1 MNFEYAK
8 VFGERN
14 TGTNFLN
21 QLLKENTTLKVL
33 EHGNND
39 ACKKQAQDIYEKHR
53 IKEKLAQKIILER
66 LIDNER
72 EKEFSHNFGWKH
84 AAPSLQKIKTN
95 KLYEKT
101 LFICLI
107 RNPWRFVTALHHRPY
122 NLIPVP
128 ETDFSAFIRAP
139 FLANSRDGL
148 SDNFIKNPV
157 ELWNRKVSSYQELH
171 NQTNGNVITIY
182 YEAMILDI
190 EKFIRSLSTHC
201 EIKSEKIIVPHEST
215 KGDNKNFEEY
225 RAEAIAYAPLNFM
238 SKDDALYIH
247 QELDKSII
255 KETPYSQIYN
265 SLKN

>member
-1 MNFEYAK
+1 MNFEYVK

-33 EHGNND
+33 EHGENKRHKER
-39 ACKKQAQDIYEKHR
+39 ALEIYKKHKIT
-53 IKEKLAQKIILER
+53 EKLAQKIILER

-72 EKEFSHNFGWKH
+72 ENEFSHNFGWKH
-84 AAPSLQKIKTN
+84 SAPSLQKIKAQ
-95 KLYEKT
+95 KIYEKT

-107 RNPWRFVTALHHRPY
+107 RNPWRFLTSLHHRPY

-128 ETDFSAFIRAP
+128 GPNFSDFIRSP
-139 FLANSRDGL
+139 FLTNSRDGL
-148 SDNFIKNPV
+148 SDNFIKSPV
-157 ELWNRKVSSYQELH
+157 ELWNKKVGSYQALQ
-171 NQTNGNVITIY
+171 NKTNGNVITTY
-182 YEAMILDI
+182 YEEIIINLSEFMY
-190 EKFIRSLSTHC
+190 SLSQHC
-201 EIKSEKIIVPHEST
+201 EIKSGKIVVPHKST

-225 RAEAIAYAPLNFM
+225 RAEAISYDPLKFM

-247 QELDKSII
+247 QKLDTSVI
-255 KETPYSQIYN
+255 KETPYFETYK